1 MTAVMGTQR
10 EELQSAIITLNEP
23 NAVYYSGQLI
33 KGNLNFE
40 LNKPLH
46 YIAIN
51 IQYVGEC
58 NVFWIE
64 EQIEVYNGVKQKKHI
79 KYEGR
84 EEYFNVIHCL
94 SGGDGGTCVLATGPH
109 SIPFSYQLPSNIPS
123 SFKGDKGTI
132 SYSIVVR
139 VLMTGFTNQETT
151 KDFDVVSPADLN
163 QGGDNIKKPV
173 ILNFEE
179 TSSCN
184 LFCVT
189 RPLSVEVKL
198 PASGFCPG
206 QTIPITVDIK
216 NKTNLE
222 LSKIVFEISTKERYR
237 SLQPVSAFIPPEDV
251 LVSIKKGPVLAK
263 TCKEYMWELKIP
275 EFIAPNLENCSII
288 DVGFF
293 FKVKIKMSGCMDD
306 MYDEAEIWLGLVP
319 LGSSGVSSHP
329 LAERLPIAAIPPA
342 TPPPPYESPQMP
354 PPYIPNVPNVQ
365 ICPPGPVLFPTV
377 ANVVDKS
384 LAYGSKSSPL
394 GAFEIGFRPPGNS
407 SMPVPNHPYPDFE
420 DQIHQRPDL
429 HPYPEP
435 AASEPYSGRPSAPP
449 PPLKPHSL
457 LIY

>member
-1 MTAVMGTQR
+1 MQLLNNLTGTDVPIMTAVMGTQR

-132 SYSIVVR
+132 SYSIIVR
-139 VLMTGFTNQETT
+139 VLMTGFTNQEIT

-163 QGGDNIKKPV
+163 QGGDNIKV
-173 ILNFEE
+173 LQIYI
-179 TSSCN
+179 
-184 LFCVT
+184 VH
-189 RPLSVEVKL
+189 
-198 PASGFCPG
+198 
-206 QTIPITVDIK
+206 VD
-216 NKTNLE
+216 
-222 LSKIVFEISTKERYR
+222 R
-237 SLQPVSAFIPPEDV
+237 
-251 LVSIKKGPVLAK
+251 
-263 TCKEYMWELKIP
+263 
-275 EFIAPNLENCSII
+275 
-288 DVGFF
+288 
-293 FKVKIKMSGCMDD
+293 
-306 MYDEAEIWLGLVP
+306 VP
-319 LGSSGVSSHP
+319 
-329 LAERLPIAAIPPA
+329 ERLPIAAIPPA

-407 SMPVPNHPYPDFE
+407 SMPVPSHPYPDFE
-420 DQIHQRPDL
+420 DQMHQRPDL

-449 PPLKPHSL
+449 PP
-457 LIY
+457 